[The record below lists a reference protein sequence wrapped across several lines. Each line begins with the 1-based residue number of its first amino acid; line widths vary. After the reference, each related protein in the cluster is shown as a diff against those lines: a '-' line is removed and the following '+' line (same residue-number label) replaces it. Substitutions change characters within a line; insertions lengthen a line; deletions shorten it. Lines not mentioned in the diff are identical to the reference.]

1 MHGQNTVEK
10 IKMCS
15 KQFTVCV
22 CVCVTQF
29 TQQWL
34 KPTWMTSV
42 FSMAATDGAVEHIW
56 RENGAFFV
64 LSLFLQINM
73 IILDHFITSVCAV
86 ILSLHCSLH
95 SFIKFLIKLLITQSV

>member
-1 MHGQNTVEK
+1 MLKAVYG
-10 IKMCS
+10 
-15 KQFTVCV
+15 VCV
-22 CVCVTQF
+22 RPCVCERETQS

-42 FSMAATDGAVEHIW
+42 FSMAATGGAVEHIW

-64 LSLFLQINM
+64 LSLFPQINM

-86 ILSLHCSLH
+86 ML
-95 SFIKFLIKLLITQSV
+95 